1 MTPSPHRAADEVRRH
16 RLQRRWSLQSYLLV
30 GVAMVIG
37 AQLLIGGLI
46 VQAGLDIANESSEEG
61 TRAAAHAAAGN
72 VEITFNFARQ
82 LILAGAKR
90 PGLIRFLAAGD
101 EPPIQRVVD
110 VIYRDTPYYATVYA
124 LRPDLSPSR
133 GAPRNP
139 EPSDYEQHLEAFRH
153 ALRTRASYVSAPVAS
168 EVTGELVVVVAAVV
182 SNGDDPV
189 GLLVGEISLH
199 RVAVDL
205 LALRYGE
212 AGYAGLY
219 TTRGVVLADPFTAGG
234 AVVQSETLREALA
247 RGGAS
252 GRVSYARPTG
262 TRVITSWVRATDQD
276 WVVAVTEPEAQAE
289 AKVTT
294 LRSLTMGLLAGGLFL
309 VLGAGLFAVR
319 AVSAPLRKVV
329 EVASRI
335 TGGDLEQRVPDSP
348 VLELAVL
355 GRVFNE
361 MTDRLTGLLH
371 EVRRQNRDLEQRVEE
386 RTQQLARAKDSAEA
400 ASRAKSEF
408 LANMSH
414 EIRTPLNGVIGM
426 ADMLC
431 RGGLPEK
438 AREIAEIIRSSGET
452 LERLL
457 SDILDLARV
466 ESGAITVERTVYH
479 LGDAIRSTVAL
490 SRLKAEEKGL
500 ELRLAI
506 DPSLDGPVEGDPT
519 RTRQILTNLLSN
531 AIKFTGAGAVEV
543 RAGIERP
550 GVMRLTVQ
558 DSGVGFDPADKG
570 RVFRRFEQA
579 DGSITRRFGGT
590 GLGLAI
596 CQQLAELMG
605 GEMDC
610 VSAPGEGSTFWVD
623 LPLTLAEAPA
633 AAPADEPDPAAFEGT
648 LRVLVADDHA
658 TNRKVV
664 DLILAGAGAE
674 TLCVEDGAQA
684 LEAFQ
689 AGAFDLV
696 LMDMQMPVLDG
707 LSAVRAIRD
716 WERSQGRPPA
726 LVMMLT
732 ANTLPEHVKAGIEA
746 GADGHIPKP
755 ITAGRLLAAVEAA
768 LNGPGEAA
776 DAPARAEA

>member
-1 MTPSPHRAADEVRRH
+1 MTPDFSEGYFAAVARASQDVMRILNLDGVVEYMNDRGLELLEIERFESNRGRRWVELWPAKARPLLVAALDQARQGAASEFTAACPTAKGKVRWWHTVVSPVRDADGAVVRLLATSRDVTAEHRREARLQLAVRRA
-16 RLQRRWSLQSYLLV
+16 REAAAARESYFGYLREALDV
-30 GVAMVIG
+30 
-37 AQLLIGGLI
+37 LP
-46 VQAGLDIANESSEEG
+46 AGLAFYDPEDRLVVWNRQY
-61 TRAAAHAAAGN
+61 TAAGGADDSDTRLRAGIRF
-72 VEITFNFARQ
+72 VDLLRLDLADGRHPEAAGREEEWLAERLASRRASESREQEHADGRCYRFEDRPLPDGGIVSIAVDITDLKRREAELERNARE
-82 LILAGAKR
+82 LAGAK
-90 PGLIRFLAAGD
+90 AAA
-101 EPPIQRVVD
+101 E
-110 VIYRDTPYYATVYA
+110 
-124 LRPDLSPSR
+124 
-133 GAPRNP
+133 
-139 EPSDYEQHLEAFRH
+139 
-153 ALRTRASYVSAPVAS
+153 
-168 EVTGELVVVVAAVV
+168 
-182 SNGDDPV
+182 
-189 GLLVGEISLH
+189 
-199 RVAVDL
+199 
-205 LALRYGE
+205 
-212 AGYAGLY
+212 
-219 TTRGVVLADPFTAGG
+219 TAN
-234 AVVQSETLREALA
+234 Q
-247 RGGAS
+247 
-252 GRVSYARPTG
+252 
-262 TRVITSWVRATDQD
+262 
-276 WVVAVTEPEAQAE
+276 
-289 AKVTT
+289 
-294 LRSLTMGLLAGGLFL
+294 
-309 VLGAGLFAVR
+309 
-319 AVSAPLRKVV
+319 
-329 EVASRI
+329 
-335 TGGDLEQRVPDSP
+335 
-348 VLELAVL
+348 
-355 GRVFNE
+355 
-361 MTDRLTGLLH
+361 
-371 EVRRQNRDLEQRVEE
+371 
-386 RTQQLARAKDSAEA
+386 
-400 ASRAKSEF
+400 AKSEF